1 MNSDIIIST
10 INSLFGNLFSSI
22 DTSIY
27 SALDN
32 ITFINTDI
40 LHSYYFEK
48 LIGTN
53 TSSGI
58 LLIANS
64 LLIGFVLYYSIN
76 YLLYSL
82 NVIQSELPTPSQF
95 FFKIL
100 IGGLL
105 MNSSFFICKEI
116 IYINSLLSS
125 AIRTLG
131 QEQLN
136 ININFS
142 ELINRL
148 NIIIN
153 IESSTTNIFSIDG
166 ILKIIFSFSF
176 FNITFSYALRYV
188 MIKIFILISPIAFLT
203 LSTPSTSAFFK
214 SWLKS
219 FLALLFVEILASL
232 ILIIM
237 FSITYNTSDITSKL
251 LLIGSIFAL
260 IKSNNYI
267 RDFLGGI
274 STDISDNMYIL
285 RNFIK

>member
-40 LHSYYFEK
+40 LHSYYFER

-82 NVIQSELPTPSQF
+82 SVIQSELPTPSQF

-105 MNSSFFICKEI
+105 MNSSFFICNEI

-142 ELINRL
+142 GTSIFSSPSFSSNANANPPPAESP
-148 NIIIN
+148 IIIK
-153 IESSTTNIFSIDG
+153 FC
-166 ILKIIFSFSF
+166 
-176 FNITFSYALRYV
+176 
-188 MIKIFILISPIAFLT
+188 
-203 LSTPSTSAFFK
+203 
-214 SWLKS
+214 
-219 FLALLFVEILASL
+219 
-232 ILIIM
+232 
-237 FSITYNTSDITSKL
+237 
-251 LLIGSIFAL
+251 GSISF
-260 IKSNNYI
+260 I
-267 RDFLGGI
+267 I
-274 STDISDNMYIL
+274 S
-285 RNFIK
+285 

>member
-105 MNSSFFICKEI
+105 MNSSFFICNEI

-125 AIRTLG
+125 VIRTLG

-203 LSTPSTSAFFK
+203 LSTPSTSVFFK